1 MQHKPFA
8 FIFYIAVMI
17 WVGSI
22 FIADGPLMRIQRTCS
37 PIDWSGRVVSSIVA
51 LGSGE
56 YEMATRVWFDNRTQ
70 DCRFVIWRQVYEKEY
85 QDTLRA
91 IKNSGGSR

>member
-1 MQHKPFA
+1 MQHKPFSL
-8 FIFYIAVMI
+8 IFYVAVMI

-37 PIDWSGRVVSSIVA
+37 PIDWSGRAVSSVVA

-56 YEMATRVWFDNRTQ
+56 YELAVRAWFDSRTQ

-85 QDTLRA
+85 QDLARHV
-91 IKNSGGSR
+91 KNIGAPK